1 MTSLVRSQRL
11 VPGPRAPGPGRL
23 RLARAA
29 CARRQQPGLPLSV
42 AFLGQ
47 PGRRC
52 WLPGQGQQTYRFYY
66 SILIIVSGP
75 KLATPA
81 VPGTPSEST
90 TST

>member
-66 SILIIVSGP
+66 SILIIWSETGNPGGP
-75 KLATPA
+75 GHA
-81 VPGTPSEST
+81 VGVYY
-90 TST
+90 